1 MIGQRGRRW
10 ARIALAAVTGGALA
24 LGAAAPAAAEA
35 PATGVAKA
43 VPGSSVKLLLDG
55 KAKRT
60 SALAIEIE
68 GKRVT
73 AYCIDYHT
81 SVAIDGTYQEGTWDA
96 SQVKNLAKVQWVL
109 THGHPNADSAALLAA
124 AGATMPD
131 GTNEQ
136 ESVNLLYFGTQ
147 TAVWHFSDGI
157 KLGDWVAGRDLLS
170 KSKYDVIKKVHDYL
184 VANATDQPE
193 PRAELSIDPTTAT
206 ATVGEKAGPFTVK
219 GPAGDITLAVTGGT
233 AVDAEGAPVSTTS
246 NGGQFWLT
254 AEGAGEVSV
263 TASAADSVSFGRV
276 FLYTGKKAAQ
286 KLILGGSTGAT
297 VTAKAA
303 ATFAEAP
310 SPQPS
315 PEPEPTTPQPSPST
329 PADSPS
335 PSPSTPEESPASPAP
350 STSPASNDG
359 GLPLTGAPIVTAIA
373 AGLVL
378 LIAGAVTVL
387 VLRRRRV
394 HFTA

>member
-24 LGAAAPAAAEA
+24 LGVAAPAAAEA
-35 PATGVAKA
+35 PATGVAKS
-43 VPGSSVKLLLDG
+43 VSGSSVKLLLNG
-55 KAKRT
+55 KAKQA
-60 SALAIEIE
+60 SALAIEIK
-68 GKRVT
+68 GKRVP
-73 AYCIDYHT
+73 AFCIDYHT
-81 SVAIDGTYQEGTWDA
+81 NVAIDGTYQEGTWDE

-109 THGHPNADSAALLAA
+109 THGHPNADPDALLAA
-124 AGATMPD
+124 AGATVPD
-131 GTNEQ
+131 GTSEKDRG
-136 ESVNLLYFGTQ
+136 NLLYFGTQ

-157 KLGDWVAGRDLLS
+157 VLGDWVAGRDLVS
-170 KSKYDVIKKVHDYL
+170 KEKYDVIKKVHDYL
-184 VANATDQPE
+184 IANATDEPE
-193 PRAELSIDPTTAT
+193 PRAELSIDPATAT

-219 GPAGDITLAVTGGT
+219 GPAGEITLAVAGGT
-233 AVDAEGAPVSTTS
+233 AVDAEGAPVTTIG

-254 AEGAGEVSV
+254 AEGTGEVRV

-276 FLYTGKKAAQ
+276 FLYTGTKAAQ

-297 VTAKAA
+297 VTAEASA
-303 ATFAEAP
+303 DFTAAP

-315 PEPEPTTPQPSPST
+315 SPETSTPQPSPSS

-335 PSPSTPEESPASPAP
+335 PSAPEESPSNPAP

-359 GLPLTGAPIVTAIA
+359 GLPLTGAPIVTAIGV
-373 AGLVL
+373 GLVL
-378 LIAGAVTVL
+378 LLAGAVTVL